1 VFLGH
6 YGLAFAAKRAVPRA
20 SLGTLAFAAQWA
32 DELWPILLLVG
43 IERARIVPGLMAA
56 SPIEFTSYPVSH
68 SLLAL
73 IGWGALFGGLYYG
86 VRRASRGAWM
96 VAALVV
102 SHWVLD
108 VIVHRPDMPLWPGG
122 PQIGLGGWNSIALSN
137 ALEAIVY
144 GGGLFVYLR
153 ATTAIDRIGTYALC
167 ALVVV
172 QIGIYVAS
180 FGPPPPDMR
189 TLALAALTLWLF
201 VPWAAWIDNHRKA
214 ISH

>member
-6 YGLAFAAKRAVPRA
+6 YGLAFAAKRAVPRT
-20 SLGTLAFAAQWA
+20 SLGTLTFAAQWA

-43 IERARIVPGLMAA
+43 VERARIVPGLMAA
-56 SPIEFTSYPVSH
+56 SPLEFTSYPVSH

-73 IGWGALFGGLYYG
+73 AAWGALFGGLYYG
-86 VRRASRGAWM
+86 VRRDRRAAWI

-122 PQIGLGGWNSIALSN
+122 PQVGLGAWNSIALSN
-137 ALEAIVY
+137 TLEAIVY
-144 GGGLFVYLR
+144 GGGLVVYLR
-153 ATTAIDRIGTYALC
+153 ATTAIDRIGTYALW

-172 QIGIYVAS
+172 QVGVYAGS
-180 FGPPPPDMR
+180 FGAPPPDMR
-189 TLALAALTLWLF
+189 TLALLTLSLWLF
-201 VPWAAWIDNHRKA
+201 VPWAAWIDRHRK
-214 ISH
+214 SR